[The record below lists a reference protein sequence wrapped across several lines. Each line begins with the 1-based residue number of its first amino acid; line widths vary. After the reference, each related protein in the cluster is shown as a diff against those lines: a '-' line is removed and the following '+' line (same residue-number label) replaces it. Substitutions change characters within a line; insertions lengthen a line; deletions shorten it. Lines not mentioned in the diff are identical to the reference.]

1 MAAEVETDQS
11 ELVRQAALDYFE
23 GWYDADPARLDRA
36 VHAELVKR
44 SFDADGLATLGE
56 PRSKAQMVEWT
67 KDGGGS
73 DRGPAWEQ
81 GIDVEV
87 LDVYRGTASVL
98 VRSREYH
105 EHLHL
110 MQTSSGW
117 QIVNAFWV
125 YTT

>member
-1 MAAEVETDQS
+1 MAIEVEIDQS

-23 GWYDADPARLDRA
+23 GWYDAHPARLDRA

-44 SFDADGLATLGE
+44 SFDADGLGTLGE
-56 PRSKAQMVEWT
+56 ARSKAQMTEWT

-73 DRGPAWEQ
+73 EQGPASEQ
-81 GIDVEV
+81 EINVEV

-110 MQTSSGW
+110 AQTSSGW
-117 QIVNAFWV
+117 QIVNALWV
-125 YTT
+125 CTT